1 MIKCKKS
8 NKNVHFILLRKI
20 WSKCKVLEKNRKYA
34 ILNNRETNI
43 EMPEYDLFRKNFSNE
58 KLLNSLKD
66 SFISKISGEYSDLSP
81 NLLINDYEHEKK

>member
-1 MIKCKKS
+1 
-8 NKNVHFILLRKI
+8 
-20 WSKCKVLEKNRKYA
+20 
-34 ILNNRETNI
+34 
-43 EMPEYDLFRKNFSNE
+43 MPEYDLFRKNFSNE